1 MKSVTA
7 TWQSDHPYAQTLD
20 VGGHEFTADEPKDDG
35 GDDLGPSP
43 YELLLWAL
51 GACTSMTL
59 LMYARR
65 KGWPLEGV
73 SVRLSHD
80 KVHAKDCE
88 GCEERADAKVDVI
101 HRDVVVRGNLGPE
114 QQARL
119 LEMASRCPVHRTLQ
133 GSPVVITHVEV
144 EGER

>member
-1 MKSVTA
+1 MTSVTV
-7 TWQSDHPYAQTLD
+7 TWQEDHAYTQTLRTSE
-20 VGGHEFTADEPKDDG
+20 HEFTADEPKEAG

-73 SVRLSHD
+73 TVRLSHD
-80 KVHAKDCE
+80 RVHAKDCE
-88 GCEERADAKVDVI
+88 DCEERGDARVDVI
-101 HRDVVVRGNLGPE
+101 HRDVAVRGDLTPE

-119 LEMASRCPVHRTLQ
+119 LEIANRCPVHRTLQ
-133 GSPVVITHVEV
+133 GSPVVITHLEA
-144 EGER
+144 EAGR